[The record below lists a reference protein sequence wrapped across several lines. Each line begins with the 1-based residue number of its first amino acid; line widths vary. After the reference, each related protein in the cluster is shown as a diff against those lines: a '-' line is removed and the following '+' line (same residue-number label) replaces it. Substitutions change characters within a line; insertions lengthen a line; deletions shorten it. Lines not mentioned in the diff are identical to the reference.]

1 MRSQIGF
8 LDVVVPPDILVDQS
22 SSDVTVNEGSNVTL
36 KCRARGYPQPE
47 ITVIV
52 AKTSSLFNVLS
63 FQWRREDGERIPL
76 AESNGKRYT
85 SELSLLLLHRS
96 TTYRTLR
103 HSRGRHNKL
112 RGNRCPLDYLSLL
125 RGVIYKVFCYTE

>member
-1 MRSQIGF
+1 MKSQIGY
-8 LDVVVPPDILVDQS
+8 LDVVVPPDILVEQS

-52 AKTSSLFNVLS
+52 FKTFSQLNIFY

-85 SELSLLLLHRS
+85 S
-96 TTYRTLR
+96 
-103 HSRGRHNKL
+103 KQ
-112 RGNRCPLDYLSLL
+112 
-125 RGVIYKVFCYTE
+125 